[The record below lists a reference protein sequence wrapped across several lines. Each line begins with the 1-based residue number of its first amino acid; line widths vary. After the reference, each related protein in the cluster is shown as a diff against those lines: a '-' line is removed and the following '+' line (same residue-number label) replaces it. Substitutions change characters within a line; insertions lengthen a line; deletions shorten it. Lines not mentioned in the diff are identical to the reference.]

1 MSEEATRNDEV
12 AAATVAASET
22 LGEKDEAQA
31 TRIDRAQSG
40 ADDDEHDDEDR
51 ASDAS
56 SGQSAGETTDSAT
69 PQAAGEEAGGE
80 ESSRSSA
87 ADAAVAP
94 ASPPS
99 PSTSAEAAV
108 TEAVSGEDELTAPL
122 GESDNDDDD
131 GNVAS
136 NKKRAIKKKSS
147 SRYEPLPPFVDDP
160 AKVTLRFIFPNKDGL
175 AVTVDCKPTDT
186 VGEVKGMLLSM
197 WPDELEPCSGGN
209 RLRLICMGKGIL
221 MPDTRS
227 IQDCSVPVFQTHATP
242 INVAVTPE
250 HIVPGGTSATTKVS
264 KGSRAG
270 GTGGASGVGSSAR
283 RADGTTTTASTG
295 CGCVIQ

>member
-22 LGEKDEAQA
+22 LLGEKDEAQA
-31 TRIDRAQSG
+31 IRIDRAQSG

-69 PQAAGEEAGGE
+69 PQAPGEEAGGE

-87 ADAAVAP
+87 ADAGAAVAP

-99 PSTSAEAAV
+99 PSTSAEPAV

-131 GNVAS
+131 DNVAS

-197 WPDELEPCSGGN
+197 WPDGKSGW
-209 RLRLICMGKGIL
+209 RWAL
-221 MPDTRS
+221 
-227 IQDCSVPVFQTHATP
+227 SV
-242 INVAVTPE
+242 
-250 HIVPGGTSATTKVS
+250 
-264 KGSRAG
+264 
-270 GTGGASGVGSSAR
+270 
-283 RADGTTTTASTG
+283 
-295 CGCVIQ
+295 